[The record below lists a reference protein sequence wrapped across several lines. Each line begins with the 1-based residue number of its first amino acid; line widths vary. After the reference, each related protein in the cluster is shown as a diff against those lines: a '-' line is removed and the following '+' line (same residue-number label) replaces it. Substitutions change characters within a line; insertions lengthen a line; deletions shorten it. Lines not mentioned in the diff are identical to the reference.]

1 VSKYEFIAAHQLQY
15 PIVVMCRVL
24 DAGRSGFYAWKDR
37 EPSQRDRDDDALVV
51 KIRALHRGPRR
62 SYGSPRIHAELVA
75 AHVKVGQKRIAR
87 LMRQEGLQ
95 GRSGRRKAPRTTV
108 PSTVPVTIPDLVQR
122 RFVASAPDQ
131 LWVTDLTYVRTWEGW
146 LYVAAIVDVYSRKI
160 VGWAMADH
168 MRVELPLAALEMAVA
183 RRRPP
188 RGLIHH
194 SDRGS
199 QYTSGDYQQALT
211 DAGILASMGR
221 VGTCWDNALAES
233 FWAVLK
239 NELIYT
245 RAWPTRAGART
256 AIFDYIEAFYNP
268 IRRHSSLD
276 FDSPNDYEY
285 RHATRLAA

>member
-1 VSKYEFIAAHQLQY
+1 MSKYEFIAAHQLQY
-15 PIVVMCRVL
+15 PVTVMCRVL

-37 EPSQRDRDDDALVV
+37 APSQRDRDDAALVV

-62 SYGSPRIHAELVA
+62 NYGSPRIHAELVDA
-75 AHVKVGQKRIAR
+75 NVRVGQKRIAR
-87 LMRQEGLQ
+87 LMRQERLQ

-108 PSTVPVTIPDLVQR
+108 PSSVPVTIPDLVQR
-122 RFVASAPDQ
+122 RFVATAPDQ
-131 LWVTDLTYVRTWEGW
+131 LWVTDITYVRTWEGW
-146 LYVAAIVDVYSRKI
+146 LYVAAIVDVFSRKV

-168 MRVELPLAALEMAVA
+168 MRVELPLAALEMAIT

-199 QYTSGDYQQALT
+199 QYTSGDYQRALA
-211 DAGILASMGR
+211 DAGILPSMGR

-245 RAWPTRAGART
+245 RSWPTRKAART
-256 AIFDYIEAFYNP
+256 AIFDYIEGFYNP
-268 IRRHSSLD
+268 TRRHSALNYA
-276 FDSPNDYEY
+276 SPNDYEN
-285 RHATRLAA
+285 RHANRHAA

>member
-1 VSKYEFIAAHQLQY
+1 VSKYEFIDAHQQQY

-37 EPSQRDRDDDALVV
+37 APSQRDRDDAALVV

-62 SYGSPRIHAELVA
+62 SYGSPRIHAELVDD
-75 AHVKVGQKRIAR
+75 HVKVGQKRIAR

-122 RFVASAPDQ
+122 RFVADAPDQ
-131 LWVTDLTYVRTWEGW
+131 LWVTDITYVRTWEGW
-146 LYVAAIVDVYSRKI
+146 LYVAAIVDVFSRKI
-160 VGWAMADH
+160 VGWAMAEH
-168 MRVELPLAALEMAVA
+168 MRVELPLAALAMAVA

-194 SDRGS
+194 SDRGA

-245 RAWPTRAGART
+245 RAWPTRKAART
-256 AIFDYIEAFYNP
+256 AIFDYIETFYNP
-268 IRRHSSLD
+268 TRRHSALKYA
-276 FDSPNDYEY
+276 SPNDYEN
-285 RHATRLAA
+285 RHANRHAA

>member
-1 VSKYEFIAAHQLQY
+1 MSKYEFIIAHQPQF
-15 PIVVMCRVL
+15 PITVMCEVL
-24 DAGRSGFYAWKDR
+24 EVVRSGYYAWKDR
-37 EPSQRDRDDDALVV
+37 EPSKRDRDDAALVV
-51 KIRALHRGPRR
+51 KIKAAHTGKRR
-62 SYGSPRIHAELVA
+62 SYGSPRIHAELRDNGVR
-75 AHVKVGQKRIAR
+75 VGQKRIAR

-95 GRSGRRKAPRTTV
+95 GRCGRRKAPRTTL
-108 PSTVPVTIPDLVQR
+108 PSETTVTIPDLVKR
-122 RFVASAPDQ
+122 RFVATAPDQ

-146 LYVAAIVDVYSRKI
+146 LYVAAIIDVYSRKV

-168 MRVELPLAALEMAVA
+168 MRVELPLAALSMAVA

-188 RGLIHH
+188 PGLIHH

-199 QYTSGDYQQALT
+199 QYTSGAYQQALA
-211 DAGILASMGR
+211 DADIRASMGR

-256 AIFDYIEAFYNP
+256 AIFDYIETFYNP
-268 IRRHSSLD
+268 TRRHTALN
-276 FDSPNDYEY
+276 FASPDDYEY
-285 RHATRLAA
+285 RHVTRQAA